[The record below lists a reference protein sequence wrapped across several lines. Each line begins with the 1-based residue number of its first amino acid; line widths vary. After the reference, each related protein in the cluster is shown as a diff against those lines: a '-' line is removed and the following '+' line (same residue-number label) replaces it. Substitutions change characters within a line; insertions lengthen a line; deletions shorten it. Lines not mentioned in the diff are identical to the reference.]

1 MTVIRKLYDER
12 PLSIPLPTLN
22 VEKPSPGTL
31 ADRSKL
37 TIQAY
42 RVWEGVWRV
51 AFKKN
56 MKNGKIKRL
65 DASLTVEAALSL
77 TLFIFFSICMMM
89 PMEMLRTR
97 QKVQMALETAARDLS
112 QYGYILYR
120 LDCGD
125 EAVLEKKEDWTN
137 EIPDFLAGMAVK
149 AYLKEKIFELA
160 GEEKL
165 ENLVISQAEIME
177 DGENI
182 RLTAEYR
189 LKLPFSVLRIQGI
202 PSVSQ
207 TVRRAWIGS
216 DGDRGRKEENGESG
230 EEMVYIG
237 SSMGRYHRLRTC
249 HYLTNDFKAVPYDT
263 VEEIRSHSGGKYYAC
278 SVCGSAENGGT
289 VYIMPNGSSYHSRT
303 DCPSVVSYVR
313 EVLLR
318 EVKYLGACS
327 YCGGVRRE

>member
-1 MTVIRKLYDER
+1 M
-12 PLSIPLPTLN
+12 
-22 VEKPSPGTL
+22 
-31 ADRSKL
+31 ADRYKL

-42 RVWEGVWRV
+42 REREGVWRV
-51 AFKKN
+51 AFKTT
-56 MKNGKIKRL
+56 MKIRKRQSQ
-65 DASLTVEAALSL
+65 DAVLTVEAALSL

-97 QKVQMALETAARDLS
+97 QKVQTALETVGRDLS

-120 LDCGD
+120 LDHGD
-125 EAVLEKKEDWTN
+125 EGVLEKKEDWA
-137 EIPDFLAGMAVK
+137 EELPDFLAGLAVRT
-149 AYLKEKIFELA
+149 YLKEKIADLA

-165 ENLVISQAEIME
+165 EHLVISQAELME

-182 RLTAEYR
+182 QLTAEYR
-189 LKLPFSVLRIQGI
+189 LKLPFSILRIQGI

-216 DGDRGRKEENGESG
+216 EGDRSSDSGKEESS
-230 EEMVYIG
+230 EEVVYIG

-249 HYLTNDFKAVPYDT
+249 HYLANDFTAVSFET
-263 VEEIRSHSGGKYYAC
+263 VGELRNHAGGKYYAC
-278 SVCGSAENGGT
+278 SVCGSEENRGT

-313 EVLLR
+313 EVSLR
-318 EVKYLGACS
+318 EVKHLGECS
-327 YCGGVRRE
+327 YCGGGRK

>member
-1 MTVIRKLYDER
+1 M
-12 PLSIPLPTLN
+12 
-22 VEKPSPGTL
+22 
-31 ADRSKL
+31 
-37 TIQAY
+37 
-42 RVWEGVWRV
+42 
-51 AFKKN
+51 AFKKKKRN
-56 MKNGKIKRL
+56 RKKNRQ
-65 DASLTVEAALSL
+65 DAALTVEAAFSL

-97 QKVQMALETAARDLS
+97 QKVQTALEAAGRDLS

-120 LDCGD
+120 LDHGD
-125 EAVLEKKEDWTN
+125 EGILEKKETWTD
-137 EIPDFLAGMAVK
+137 EIPDFIAGLTVK
-149 AYLKEKIFELA
+149 TYLKEKILDLV

-165 ENLVISQAEIME
+165 EYLVISQAELME

-182 RLTAEYR
+182 KLTAEYR
-189 LKLPFSVLRIQGI
+189 LKLPFSILRLRGI
-202 PSVSQ
+202 SALSQ

-216 DGDRGRKEENGESG
+216 EGDRYSEAEKENSS

-249 HYLTNDFKAVPYDT
+249 HYITNDFTAVSYEQ
-263 VEEIRSHSGGKYYAC
+263 VGELRIHSGGKYCAC
-278 SVCGSAENGGT
+278 SVCGSEENQGT

-313 EVLLR
+313 EVPLS

-327 YCGGVRRE
+327 YCGGGRNE